1 MNPRFLSITKD
12 ITGQTVYDAV
22 EEKVGVIQDV
32 FISPQ
37 TNQALFVV
45 LSEGG
50 FLGLGSDT
58 YALPWKMLEFNTNS
72 GAILLEVRR
81 QELTD
86 APEVDLDKLK
96 NHDREELNKLAEYYG
111 YHDLVAT
118 KDVDQEDYR
127 AERTTNHPY
136 QGYEGSAKVTG
147 EGSDSQPADDMDYDK
162 LKGLKQNQ

>member
-12 ITGQTVYDAV
+12 ITGQSVYDAV

-58 YALPWKMLEFNTNS
+58 YALPWKMLEFNPNS
-72 GAILLEVRR
+72 GSILLEVRR
-81 QELTD
+81 QELID

-118 KDVDQEDYR
+118 EEVDQEDYR
-127 AERTTNHPY
+127 AERTTNHPH
-136 QGYEGSAKVTG
+136 QGYEGSAKITG
-147 EGSDSQPADDMDYDK
+147 EAPDSRPADDMDYEK